1 MQQGASDTALRR
13 EIIEACL
20 DMEAKGINQ
29 GTSGNISCRSED
41 GMLITPTAMAYD
53 ALQPGD
59 IVRMNF
65 DGETEGPRKP
75 SSEWRFHLDILRER
89 PDVGAVVHAH
99 PMACTTLAIMGK
111 GIPAIHYMI
120 AAAGGPDIRC
130 SGYATYG
137 SAALSELAIGAL
149 EGRNACLLGHHGM
162 IAVGPSLERAM
173 WLALEV
179 EVLARQYLECLK
191 LGEPPVLPDDEI
203 ERVVQK
209 FRGYGQGA
217 EEPNTPE

>member
-1 MQQGASDTALRR
+1 MVSKALLDRNAQPTRR

-59 IVRMNF
+59 IVRMNL

-89 PDVGAVVHAH
+89 PDVGAVEHEQGIDESQRISRAVIQVRVEIVAD
-99 PMACTTLAIMGK
+99 LAVIGRDR
-111 GIPAIHYMI
+111 GIP
-120 AAAGGPDIRC
+120 
-130 SGYATYG
+130 
-137 SAALSELAIGAL
+137 L
-149 EGRNACLLGHHGM
+149 
-162 IAVGPSLERAM
+162 
-173 WLALEV
+173 
-179 EVLARQYLECLK
+179 
-191 LGEPPVLPDDEI
+191 
-203 ERVVQK
+203 
-209 FRGYGQGA
+209 
-217 EEPNTPE
+217 